1 MSTIFNWNRYLP
13 FYSRAGIRR
22 YLKSEY
28 RRLNVPNPEKLAYD
42 RHTSFCYH
50 IEHAEAFY
58 IQSNQ
63 SPTII
68 QPLLQFYGVS
78 HLIKAC
84 LITKDPFYPSNTS
97 QLAHGVSSRKKKKNN
112 YSFLEDTVKIQKNG
126 LFPTLSSLL
135 FHVEHLENATYTME
149 ELLLSLENGTHK
161 DSLNAI
167 QCHFL
172 LLYNLSMIARY
183 ETEWWGN
190 CTMFKE
196 TEDYSIIRGFLHLS
210 SHFAPQAILEY
221 LNEGGDGKHDSYIPT
236 DQ

>member
-13 FYSRAGIRR
+13 YYSRSEIR
-22 YLKSEY
+22 LFLSKEY
-28 RRLNVPNPEKLAYD
+28 TRLNYPHADKHAQQ

-58 IQSNQ
+58 IQSNE

-68 QPLLQFYGVS
+68 QPLLQFYGLS
-78 HLIKAC
+78 HLVKAC
-84 LITKDPFYPSNTS
+84 LITKDPYYPSNTS
-97 QLAHGVSSRKKKKNN
+97 QLAHGVSSRKKKKSN

-135 FHVEHLENATYTME
+135 FHVEHLENLTFSMQD
-149 ELLLSLENGTHK
+149 LLLLLEN
-161 DSLNAI
+161 DAQQQPLNPI

-196 TEDYSIIRGFLHLS
+196 TEDYSIIRSFLHLS
-210 SHFAPQAILEY
+210 SHYAPQAILEF
-221 LNEGGDGKHDSYIPT
+221 LNESSSKL
-236 DQ
+236 Q

>member
-13 FYSRAGIRR
+13 FYSRGEIRR
-22 YLKSEY
+22 YLTNEYQHLNYPHSE
-28 RRLNVPNPEKLAYD
+28 RHARE

-58 IQSNQ
+58 IQSNE

-68 QPLLQFYGVS
+68 QPLLQFYGLS
-78 HLIKAC
+78 HLVKAC

-97 QLAHGVSSRKKKKNN
+97 QLAHGVSSRKKKKSN

-135 FHVEHLENATYTME
+135 FHVKQLENKTYSME
-149 ELLLSLENGTHK
+149 ELLLFIESGSEENE
-161 DSLNAI
+161 LNAI

-172 LLYNLSMIARY
+172 VLYNLSMIARY

-196 TEDYSIIRGFLHLS
+196 TEDYSIIRSFLHLS
-210 SHFAPQAILEY
+210 SHYAPQAILEF
-221 LNEGGDGKHDSYIPT
+221 LESSGRNARTE
-236 DQ
+236 

>member
-13 FYSRAGIRR
+13 FYSRAEIRR
-22 YLKSEY
+22 YLEAEY
-28 RRLNVPNPEKLAYD
+28 RKLNYPNSERHAHE

-58 IQSNQ
+58 IQSNV

-68 QPLLQFYGVS
+68 QPLLQFYGLS

-97 QLAHGVSSRKKKKNN
+97 QLAHGVSSRKKKKSN

-135 FHVEHLENATYTME
+135 FHVEHLENATFTME
-149 ELLLSLENGTHK
+149 ELILLLEKEPNEN
-161 DSLNAI
+161 SLNAI

-210 SHFAPQAILEY
+210 SHYAPQAILDF
-221 LNEGGDGKHDSYIPT
+221 LSIEGKGKLITPE
-236 DQ
+236 DQR